1 MIPRALPLFSS
12 LSLLSGPG
20 MVYCFQ
26 NNMIGKEV
34 FPMSMDVLQEK
45 IRQKKNP
52 TVAGL
57 DPRLEFIPEHIL
69 RDAYEQYGK
78 TLRGAA
84 EAYRVFCRGL
94 IDALYDV
101 VPAVKPQSAYFEV
114 LGSAGI
120 AVLEELCAY
129 AKSRGLYVIM
139 DAKRGDIGSTCEAY
153 ASAYLGG
160 IQMGDNLLTPFDCDS
175 VTVNGYLGTDALKP
189 FTALCRERNKSIF
202 LLVKTSNPSSRELQ
216 DLIAGD
222 RVVHTVVA
230 DLAIRLTDKEQLVGA
245 SGWSAIGAVVGATHP
260 KDLKAL
266 REKYQKLFF
275 LVPGYGAQ
283 GGKARDVQYAFDR
296 FGHGAIV
303 NSSRGIMCAWQKA
316 GGDGHDFMDAAR
328 AEAIRMREDIG
339 RFVTVL

>member
-1 MIPRALPLFSS
+1 
-12 LSLLSGPG
+12 
-20 MVYCFQ
+20 
-26 NNMIGKEV
+26 
-34 FPMSMDVLQEK
+34 MSMDILQEK

-57 DPRLEFIPEHIL
+57 DPRLDYIPRHIL
-69 RDAYEQYGK
+69 EEAYAKYGQ
-78 TLRGAA
+78 TLSGAA
-84 EAYRVFCRGL
+84 EAYRIFCRGL
-94 IDALYDV
+94 IDGLKDV

-129 AKSRGLYVIM
+129 AREQGLYVIM
-139 DAKRGDIGSTCEAY
+139 DAKRGDIGTTCEAY
-153 ASAYLGG
+153 AAAYLGG
-160 IQMGDNLLTPFDCDS
+160 ISVGEQVFSPFDCDS

-222 RVVHTVVA
+222 RLVHTVVA
-230 DLAIRLTDKEQLVGA
+230 DLAVRLTDKEQLVGP

-260 KDLKAL
+260 QDLKNL
-266 REKYQKLFF
+266 REKYPQLFF

-283 GGKARDVQYAFDR
+283 GGKAKDVQYAFDR

-303 NSSRGIMCAWQKA
+303 NSSRGIMCAWKKTEQN
-316 GGDGHDFMDAAR
+316 GLDYQEAAR
-328 AEAIRMREDIG
+328 NEAIRMRDDIG
-339 RFVTVL
+339 RFVTIL

>member
-1 MIPRALPLFSS
+1 
-12 LSLLSGPG
+12 
-20 MVYCFQ
+20 
-26 NNMIGKEV
+26 
-34 FPMSMDVLQEK
+34 MSMDVLQEK

-57 DPRLEFIPEHIL
+57 DPRLDYIPQHL
-69 RDAYEQYGK
+69 LDAAYAKYGQ

-84 EAYRVFCRGL
+84 EAYRLFCRGL
-94 IDALYDV
+94 IDGLKDV

-120 AVLEELCAY
+120 AVLEEVCHY
-129 AKSRGLYVIM
+129 AREQGLYVIM

-153 ASAYLGG
+153 AKAYLGETAV
-160 IQMGDNLLTPFDCDS
+160 DENRFSPFDCDS
-175 VTVNGYLGTDALKP
+175 ITVNGYLGTDALKP
-189 FTALCRERNKSIF
+189 FTALCKERNKSIF

-222 RVVHTVVA
+222 RLVHTVVA
-230 DLAIRLTDKEQLVGA
+230 DLAVRLTDKEQLMGP

-260 KDLKAL
+260 RDLKAL
-266 REKYQKLFF
+266 REKYPQLFF

-296 FGHGAIV
+296 FGHGALV
-303 NSSRGIMCAWQKA
+303 NSSRGIMCAWKKTQE
-316 GGDGHDFMDAAR
+316 GTGLDYQEAAR
-328 AEAIRMREDIG
+328 NEAIRMRDDICTY
-339 RFVTVL
+339 VTVL

>member
-1 MIPRALPLFSS
+1 
-12 LSLLSGPG
+12 
-20 MVYCFQ
+20 
-26 NNMIGKEV
+26 
-34 FPMSMDVLQEK
+34 MSMDILQEK

-57 DPRLEFIPEHIL
+57 DPKLEYIPQHLIDE
-69 RDAYEQYGK
+69 AFAKYGP
-78 TLRGAA
+78 TLQGAA
-84 EAYRVFCRGL
+84 EAYRLFSFGL
-94 IDALYDV
+94 IDALSDV
-101 VPAVKPQSAYFEV
+101 VPAVKPQSAYYEV

-120 AVLEELCAY
+120 AVLEQIVAY
-129 AKSRGLYVIM
+129 AKEKGLYVIM

-153 ASAYLGG
+153 AQAYLGG
-160 IQMGDNLLTPFDCDS
+160 IQVGQQTYAPFDVDCI
-175 VTVNGYLGTDALKP
+175 TVNGYLGTDALKP
-189 FTALCRERNKSIF
+189 FTALCKQRDKSIF

-230 DLAIRLTDKEQLVGA
+230 DLAVRLTDKEQLMGK

-260 KDLKAL
+260 EDLKNL
-266 REKYQKLFF
+266 REKYPQIFF

-283 GGKARDVQYAFDR
+283 GGRAKDVQYAFDK

-303 NSSRGIMCAWQKA
+303 NSSRGIMCAWKKTA
-316 GGDGHDFMDAAR
+316 GGTGKDYQEAAR
-328 AEAIRMREDIG
+328 NEAIRMRDDIS

>member
-1 MIPRALPLFSS
+1 
-12 LSLLSGPG
+12 
-20 MVYCFQ
+20 
-26 NNMIGKEV
+26 
-34 FPMSMDVLQEK
+34 MSMDILQEK

-57 DPRLEFIPEHIL
+57 DPKLDYIPQHIL
-69 RDAYEQYGK
+69 DEAFAKYGP

-84 EAYRVFCRGL
+84 EAYRLFCRGL
-94 IDALYDV
+94 IDALKDI

-120 AVLEELCAY
+120 AVLEEICAY
-129 AKSRGLYVIM
+129 AKEQGLYVIM

-153 ASAYLGG
+153 AKAYLGVVEIDG
-160 IQMGDNLLTPFDCDS
+160 NYFSPFDCDS
-175 VTVNGYLGTDALKP
+175 ITVNGYLGTDALKP
-189 FTALCRERNKSIF
+189 FTALCKERNKSIF
-202 LLVKTSNPSSRELQ
+202 LLVKTSNASSRELQ

-222 RVVHTVVA
+222 RLVHTVMA
-230 DLAIRLTDKEQLVGA
+230 DLAVRLTEKEQLIGA

-260 KDLKAL
+260 QDLKFL
-266 REKYQKLFF
+266 REKYPQLFF

-283 GGKARDVQYAFDR
+283 GGKAKDVQYAFDR

-316 GGDGHDFMDAAR
+316 EGSSGKNYQEAAR
-328 AEAIRMREDIG
+328 NEAIRMKNDICTYI
-339 RFVTVL
+339 TVL

>member
-1 MIPRALPLFSS
+1 
-12 LSLLSGPG
+12 
-20 MVYCFQ
+20 
-26 NNMIGKEV
+26 
-34 FPMSMDVLQEK
+34 MSMDILQEK

-57 DPRLEFIPEHIL
+57 DPKLDYIPQHIL
-69 RDAYEQYGK
+69 DEAFAKYGP

-84 EAYRVFCRGL
+84 EAYRLFCRGL
-94 IDALYDV
+94 IDALKDI

-120 AVLEELCAY
+120 AVLEEICAY
-129 AKSRGLYVIM
+129 AKEQGLYVIL

-153 ASAYLGG
+153 AKAYLGAVEIDG
-160 IQMGDNLLTPFDCDS
+160 NYFSPFDCDS
-175 VTVNGYLGTDALKP
+175 ITVNGYLGTDALKP
-189 FTALCRERNKSIF
+189 FTALCKERNKSIF
-202 LLVKTSNPSSRELQ
+202 LLVKTSNASSRELQ

-222 RVVHTVVA
+222 RLVHTVMA
-230 DLAIRLTDKEQLVGA
+230 DLAVRLTEKEQLIGA

-260 KDLKAL
+260 QDLKFL
-266 REKYQKLFF
+266 REKYPQLFF

-283 GGKARDVQYAFDR
+283 GGKAKDVQYAFDR

-316 GGDGHDFMDAAR
+316 EDSSGKNYQEAAR
-328 AEAIRMREDIG
+328 NEAIRMKNDICTYI
-339 RFVTVL
+339 TVL

>member
-1 MIPRALPLFSS
+1 
-12 LSLLSGPG
+12 
-20 MVYCFQ
+20 
-26 NNMIGKEV
+26 
-34 FPMSMDVLQEK
+34 MSMEILQEK

-57 DPRLEFIPEHIL
+57 DPKLSYIPRHLLDE
-69 RDAYEQYGK
+69 AYAKYGR

-84 EAYRVFCRGL
+84 EAYRLFGRGL
-94 IDALYDV
+94 IDALKDV
-101 VPAVKPQSAYFEV
+101 VPAVKPQSAYYEV

-129 AKSRGLYVIM
+129 AKEQGLYVIM

-153 ASAYLGG
+153 AAAYLGG
-160 IQMGDNLLTPFDCDS
+160 VQVEDQFYAPFDCDS
-175 VTVNGYLGTDALKP
+175 VTVNGYLGTDALRP

-230 DLAIRLTDKEQLVGA
+230 DLAVRLTEKEELVGP
-245 SGWSAIGAVVGATHP
+245 SGFSAIGAVVGATHP
-260 KDLKAL
+260 EDLKKL
-266 REKYQKLFF
+266 RAKYPQLFF

-283 GGKARDVQYAFDR
+283 GGRARDVQYAFDR
-296 FGHGAIV
+296 LGHGAIV
-303 NSSRGIMCAWQKA
+303 NSSRGIMCAWQKIE
-316 GGDGHDFMDAAR
+316 GNDGLDYQDRAR
-328 AEAIRMREDIG
+328 AEALRMKKDICSYIDI
-339 RFVTVL
+339 L